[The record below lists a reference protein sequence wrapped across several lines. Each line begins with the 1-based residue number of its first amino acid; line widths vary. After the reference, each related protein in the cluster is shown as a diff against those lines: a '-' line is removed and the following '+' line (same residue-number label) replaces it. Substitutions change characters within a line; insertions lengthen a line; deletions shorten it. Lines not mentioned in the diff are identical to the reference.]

1 MLVALALSLIAT
13 AGGAFITYTYD
24 DDAPLASRL
33 CSGTCIG
40 IAALGLVGFVL
51 ALFLGLTFVTIA
63 LTALV
68 VAAPLLLLLK
78 NDYRVAFDADCARAA
93 RAISRASARPDRW
106 ALIYFFFYAGV
117 AIIAWLVCSR
127 AMIETPDGIAT
138 GLLNNFGDLPFHIS
152 VITRF
157 AYGRNFPPEDPTFAG
172 VRFTYPFI
180 TDFVSA
186 MFVRA
191 GASVRDSMFIENY
204 FVGIG
209 LVGVLHRFGHKLL
222 RDRTAALLTPVVVVL
237 NGGFGWKMLFDDA
250 MKNDGGVLAALR
262 HVTHSYTII
271 PETTWRW
278 GTSITT
284 LLLPQRGFLLGI
296 PLAVIVFTLWWQ
308 SLQDDEEAKAKN
320 QKNDKAKAQGQQAP
334 NEIAEPAEKNFF
346 TSFFLPL
353 PKRMIA
359 AGAIAGLLPLV
370 HAHSFVVVMV
380 VGACLVPWT
389 FWRGWVAY
397 GVAALVGL
405 IMYSGTVY
413 FGVLSASLA
422 KVVLVILLLGLSGS
436 LLFLLP
442 IAHLRPWV
450 CFFVLATVIAGPQIL
465 WSTHNS
471 AVRTTNFFAWE
482 FGWDSNHEVA
492 LGPNPVDSGPLD
504 KAPQLASWL
513 KRAPNVVWF
522 WIRNTGVFIPVLI
535 AALLWKREDYVVSR
549 KLLLFYAPF
558 TLCFIVPNFVK
569 MAPWLWDNVKV
580 LFYWWIASAPI
591 VALLLA
597 RLWEGNVWNRVL
609 AAVLLVM
616 LTLAGSLDVFALVT
630 QHDEYGEFDRE
641 GISFAE
647 AIKQQTPPQAM
658 ILHAPLHNTP
668 IFLTGRRSLM
678 GYPGHIWTHGL
689 IFADRESE
697 IRRIFA
703 GGPDAPDLLAK
714 YGVDYV
720 AVGPQ
725 ERSSLH
731 ANETFFGRYQKVLDT
746 GGYRL
751 YKIKP

>member
-1 MLVALALSLIAT
+1 
-13 AGGAFITYTYD
+13 
-24 DDAPLASRL
+24 
-33 CSGTCIG
+33 
-40 IAALGLVGFVL
+40 
-51 ALFLGLTFVTIA
+51 
-63 LTALV
+63 
-68 VAAPLLLLLK
+68 
-78 NDYRVAFDADCARAA
+78 
-93 RAISRASARPDRW
+93 
-106 ALIYFFFYAGV
+106 
-117 AIIAWLVCSR
+117 
-127 AMIETPDGIAT
+127 
-138 GLLNNFGDLPFHIS
+138 LNNFGDLPFHIS

-157 AYGRNFPPEDPTFAG
+157 AFGKNFPPEDPTFAG
-172 VRFTYPFI
+172 ARFTYPFI

-191 GASVRDSMFIENY
+191 GASLHDSMFIENY
-204 FVGIG
+204 VVGIG
-209 LVGVLHRFGHKLL
+209 LVGVLHRFGQKLL
-222 RDRTAALLTPVVVVL
+222 RHRTAALLTPVIVIL

-250 MKNDGGVLAALR
+250 MKNDDGVLGALK
-262 HVTHSYTII
+262 HITHSFTII

-308 SLQDDEEAKAKN
+308 SLEDTGGCKPTNEVAGD
-320 QKNDKAKAQGQQAP
+320 AQGQQSSSGMT
-334 NEIAEPAEKNFF
+334 EPVGKNLF
-346 TSFFLPL
+346 TSFFFPL

-370 HAHSFVVVMV
+370 HAHSFVVVIM

-397 GVAALVGL
+397 GVAAVIGL
-405 IMYSGTVY
+405 FAYSGAIH
-413 FGVLSASLA
+413 FGILSGSLA
-422 KVVLVILLLGLSGS
+422 KIVLVILLLGLSGT
-436 LLFLLP
+436 LLFVLP
-442 IAHLRPWV
+442 IAHLRLWV
-450 CFFVLATVIAGPQIL
+450 CFFVLATVIGGPQIL
-465 WSTHNS
+465 WSTHNT

-482 FGWDSNHEVA
+482 FGWDSSKEVE
-492 LGPNPVDSGPLD
+492 LRPNPEDSTTFDKSPTLD
-504 KAPQLASWL
+504 KTPPLGWWL
-513 KRAPNVVWF
+513 KRAPSVMWF
-522 WIRNTGVFIPVLI
+522 WFRNTGVFIPALI

-549 KLLLFYAPF
+549 RLLLFYAPF

-591 VALLLA
+591 VALLLT
-597 RLWEGNVWNRVL
+597 RLWEGKVWNRVL

-616 LTLAGSLDVFALVT
+616 LTLAGGLDVFALVT
-630 QHDEYGEFDRE
+630 HHDEYGEFDRD

-751 YKIKP
+751 YKVKP